1 MANPVRYPFSGASRD
16 PSGASRSG
24 RRASCSILLI
34 TIALSGCS
42 INLGSLTPASEN
54 EDTARPTSSVAAS
67 SSIAALTETIKN
79 NPNDPQAYNTR
90 GLALAQAGK
99 LEDALADFNKA
110 IGLEPNDARAYA
122 NRGLIYRQTKRLDQA
137 MADYERALALDAND
151 APAYVGRG
159 LVYKARKQP
168 TVALADF
175 NKALAIH
182 TNNAEAN
189 YIRGLIY

>member
-1 MANPVRYPFSGASRD
+1 MAIPVRYPFSGASRD

-54 EDTARPTSSVAAS
+54 EDTARST
-67 SSIAALTETIKN
+67 SSIAAPSRIAALSETIKN
-79 NPNDPQAYNTR
+79 TPNDPQAYNTR

-110 IGLEPNDARAYA
+110 ISLAPNDARAYV

-137 MADYERALALDAND
+137 MAGYERALALAAND
-151 APAYVGRG
+151 AGAYVVRG
-159 LVYKARKQP
+159 VVSNGPKQP
-168 TVALADF
+168 YHAPHAF
-175 NKALAIH
+175 K
-182 TNNAEAN
+182 
-189 YIRGLIY
+189 